1 MQSWSL
7 TWSSPRPG
15 RTRSSGGGAASSA
28 TEATACSGLSLT
40 AWQVNIKQQRSSSF
54 VDMCLAPCLPGQP
67 AGSNGV
73 YALTD
78 SGSLLLLRST
88 GRTVDRSIN
97 LQVGCALQEVQVV
110 NLQLLH
116 RALTPLVACCRV
128 GRVYRCRRPLHC
140 RPHPSRWRAPA
151 HREWCGCLPA
161 SRCSSGP
168 TCPTGVLQVCNLVS
182 PARVCVWLQC
192 PITV

>member
-1 MQSWSL
+1 MALSSCCEAQLLSRPPYLLPVHAQSWSL

-40 AWQVNIKQQRSSSF
+40 ARQVNIKQQRSRSF

-78 SGSLLLLRST
+78 NGSLLLLRST

-97 LQVGCALQEVQVV
+97 LQVGC
-110 NLQLLH
+110 
-116 RALTPLVACCRV
+116 RKCR
-128 GRVYRCRRPLHC
+128 L
-140 RPHPSRWRAPA
+140 
-151 HREWCGCLPA
+151 
-161 SRCSSGP
+161 
-168 TCPTGVLQVCNLVS
+168 
-182 PARVCVWLQC
+182 
-192 PITV
+192 